1 MLYLYPAVDNKS
13 LTAEAGS
20 YNLLSGPG
28 NERKYRN
35 NFNRVK
41 YNEDLNQN
49 FQDFFTQEKSDVYI
63 MDFTEAEQRRAILS
77 GQLEQGQITQEA
89 FIASVNALRVT
100 DSAGRT
106 WQPAPSPAGWLCWS
120 GSAWQAATP
129 PGFTGHTGP
138 GGQPAHAKDFVEFK
152 SRLMTVDEFKKMS
165 KEVPLAKRP
174 QKWWDLLSILGG
186 CVAAA
191 LWLLYSGNP
200 FGEGIDILTPLLMVG
215 LPVFMIWFRE
225 DLDVALLPLQQYRKD
240 VNKLLLVGIGMAFP
254 FLTAFILFNFLGIT
268 EYALMQYNMIIGGL
282 GAYAITRNPVISL
295 PGTGSHQGSG
305 KPPAVVTNAIL
316 AIVIAVICYFLV
328 LPVRADD
335 CSRAAGNA
343 ADCTRTSGPA
353 EVISGTPPAV
363 IAGLVNGK
371 GVHDTLTSV
380 GPGGGQP
387 TSPASQSSTTAGQSG
402 SAGQGAGGASQV
414 PGSST
419 TTSVPADQA
428 GTASQAAG
436 QTPVSTGTVH
446 TGSVTDQAGT
456 ASQAAGQ
463 TQTTSQAA
471 AATTSQ
477 GPDSLPLTP
486 DDVQNIKEAIEDT
499 RREREIAAAA
509 AAAAVATAAAAAQQ
523 VTAAATAVTTGI
535 DPLTGKRILTPEQ
548 LARREQ
554 ILKEMEKNS
563 QEATEWSTYADR
575 LGYAETGLTV
585 VSKTADIAIDV
596 GSVIAP
602 GAGSTVKS
610 VYSAVKTVATS
621 TTESVLDGKG
631 AWAGVVKGS
640 EEALVDKA
648 FDFVGGK
655 VADWFGGKIPGFGKF
670 EAPPGTEL
678 GNLSLSQIRDRLGGA
693 LVKPDT
699 GDVIQDLR
707 QIATQRLATGDAK
720 EALANG
726 AKNAL
731 QGQAQSFVIWD
742 RVKKWTGWF
751 E

>member
-1 MLYLYPAVDNKS
+1 MGWPGMDYS
-13 LTAEAGS
+13 QAEKERAG
-20 YNLLSGPG
+20 LLA
-28 NERKYRN
+28 
-35 NFNRVK
+35 
-41 YNEDLNQN
+41 Q
-49 FQDFFTQEKSDVYI
+49 FT
-63 MDFTEAEQRRAILS
+63 
-77 GQLEQGQITQEA
+77 GGQITREQY
-89 FIASVNALRVT
+89 NAAVSTLRVT
-100 DSAGRT
+100 DTQGRW
-106 WQPAPSPAGWLCWS
+106 WQPDPASTGWLVWDGTSWKPASHPS
-120 GSAWQAATP
+120 GTSGLQQGT
-129 PGFTGHTGP
+129 
-138 GGQPAHAKDFVEFK
+138 AKNFVEFK

-186 CVAAA
+186 CVSAA

-225 DLDVALLPLQQYRKD
+225 DLDVALLSLQQYRKD

-254 FLTAFILFNFLGIT
+254 FLTAFILFNFLGIS
-268 EYALMQYNMIIGGL
+268 EYALMQYNMVIGGF

-305 KPPAVVTNAIL
+305 KRPAAFTNAIL
-316 AIVIAVICYFLV
+316 AIVIAVICYVLV

-335 CSRAAGNA
+335 CSRAYGNA

-363 IAGLVNGK
+363 IVGLVNGK
-371 GVHDTLTSV
+371 GVHDTLTS
-380 GPGGGQP
+380 GGSGGGQP
-387 TSPASQSSTTAGQSG
+387 TSPSSQPTSPADQAG
-402 SAGQGAGGASQV
+402 SAGQGAGGASPV

-428 GTASQAAG
+428 GTVSQAAG
-436 QTPVSTGTVH
+436 QTPLSGGTVHTGSVTDQAGTVSQAAGQTPFSGGTVHTGSVTDQAGTVSQAAGQTPLSGSTIH

-477 GPDSLPLTP
+477 GPDSLPFTP
-486 DDVQNIKEAIEDT
+486 DDVQNVKEAIEDL
-499 RREREIAAAA
+499 RREREL
-509 AAAAVATAAAAAQQ
+509 AAVATAAAATAVQAG
-523 VTAAATAVTTGI
+523 AAATVTPGI

-548 LARREQ
+548 QARREQ
-554 ILKEMEKNS
+554 ILKEMEINS
-563 QEATEWSTYADR
+563 QEAAEWSTYADR

-602 GAGSTVKS
+602 GAGGTVKS

-648 FDFVGGK
+648 FDFAGGK
-655 VADWFGGKIPGFGKF
+655 VTDWFGGKIPGFGKF
-670 EAPPGTEL
+670 AAPPGTEL

-707 QIATQRLATGDAK
+707 QVATQTLAASEAK